1 MRFGEG
7 DNLPTSTAL
16 TRMKAEIQTQC
27 TVYFLIACYYVYM
40 RRKQVPSLTG
50 LRLEIIVVVESPKSC
65 LTLLQP
71 HGL

>member
-16 TRMKAEIQTQC
+16 VRMKAEIQTQF

-40 RRKQVPSLTG
+40 RRKQVPALTG
-50 LRLEIIVVVESPKSC
+50 LRVEIIVVVESPKSR